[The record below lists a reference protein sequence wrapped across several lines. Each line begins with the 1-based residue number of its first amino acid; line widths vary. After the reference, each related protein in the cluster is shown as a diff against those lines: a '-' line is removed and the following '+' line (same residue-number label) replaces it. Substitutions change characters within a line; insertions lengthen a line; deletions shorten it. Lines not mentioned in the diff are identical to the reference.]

1 VSRSAGAHEQGRV
14 QGAANAIESLSRTLG
29 PVWGAALLQRFGD
42 ASPYLSAAVF
52 FLVTLAMTVGYRV
65 SEVATE
71 V

>member
-1 VSRSAGAHEQGRV
+1 
-14 QGAANAIESLSRTLG
+14 
-29 PVWGAALLQRFGD
+29 VWGAAVLQRYGD
-42 ASPYLSAAVF
+42 SSPYLSAAVF